1 MAQRVKNLP
10 AMQET
15 WVQSLGREDP
25 LKKEMVTHSSTL
37 AQRIPWTEAP
47 GGLRAIGLQRVRHT
61 EQLDFHIH
69 TFTTWRGHRA
79 FCPQSD
85 LYPKCVH
92 ACSVTSVVS
101 DSVTPGT
108 VAHHAPLSM
117 RFSGVDCHAF
127 LQGIFPTQG
136 SNPRLLCLLHWEA
149 GSLPLPTD
157 PHLIPKTT
165 LWRREMRIHF

>member
-1 MAQRVKNLP
+1 M
-10 AMQET
+10 
-15 WVQSLGREDP
+15 
-25 LKKEMVTHSSTL
+25 
-37 AQRIPWTEAP
+37 
-47 GGLRAIGLQRVRHT
+47 GLQRVRHT
-61 EQLDFHIH
+61 EQLHFHIH
-69 TFTTWRGHRA
+69 TFTAWRGHRA

-92 ACSVTSVVS
+92 VCSVTSVVS

-117 RFSGVDCHAF
+117 RFSGVGCHAF